1 MAEASSDSR
10 LRHRMPWRNPVLES
24 QRFGPAH
31 PRILVPLLILSIVAL
46 RLNLGLPAAYLEEP
60 RRAIVAMEM
69 DYRGDWIVPT
79 QLGEQYVNK
88 PPLFNAVM
96 ILGSRVLGGYPE
108 LLGRLITVFSLLGM
122 GWLVYRL
129 ARPGLGADAA
139 VACAGFLVFG
149 ADIGFYFS
157 TTGEIDLFYSLIHL
171 GGFVALYFGDQ
182 PSASRRKRW
191 VLAYLLP
198 WLLCAAGT
206 LTKGAPSPLFL
217 GFTYLAWFGVQGR
230 WRALFHP
237 GMFAGA
243 ALFVA
248 IIGGYLAAYSAKA
261 DLAPYLS
268 GLLGQSTQRT
278 VSEHGALEL
287 LQHLFAFP
295 LDTLENLLPVSLLL
309 PFLFFR
315 PGGAVAE
322 AWKPE
327 RKRLLLF
334 CWVVLA
340 ANVWVYWISPGT
352 RARYVYMLYPL
363 LIVPLVAAWQRA
375 EGSRLPGPLEFW
387 RRCCRWI
394 VLVLS
399 VLVPVAA
406 ILLALIEAYTDV
418 PTASIAF
425 EMLCLAG
432 PFSSPLYPTPTP
444 IGAAL
449 ILGCAL
455 VSLYGVI
462 WLQRYGRWTAQVL
475 MLLVMSKL
483 AFGALILPYRGVMG
497 EAADQRC
504 HALFIHELSKDHP
517 LELDGWRNAGNFP
530 LSVAYILERE
540 RGEVLACKGVHA
552 PDHAVI
558 AERPQANWLVGQ
570 GWREADSFTW
580 KGMEFVLC
588 LPGKNTNRKSE

>member
-1 MAEASSDSR
+1 MAAPSKQERR
-10 LRHRMPWRNPVLES
+10 LRFPWRKGLPED
-24 QRFGPAH
+24 QRYGPAH
-31 PRILVPLLILSIVAL
+31 PKVLVPLLVLAVLAL
-46 RLNLGLPAAYLEEP
+46 RLNLGLAPSYLEEP

-88 PPLFNAVM
+88 PPLFNVVL
-96 ILGSRVLGGYPE
+96 ILGSRILGGYSE
-108 LLGRLITVFSLLGM
+108 VLGRLVSVLSLLGM
-122 GWLVYRL
+122 GWLVYRM

-139 VACAGFLVFG
+139 VAAAGFTVFG

-171 GGFVALYFGDQ
+171 GGFAALYFGDQ
-182 PSASRRKRW
+182 PSASRQRRFW
-191 VLAYLLP
+191 LAYLLP

-243 ALFVA
+243 AVFFG
-248 IIGGYLAAYSAKA
+248 IIGAYLAAYSAKA
-261 DLAPYLS
+261 ELGPYLE

-278 VSEHGALEL
+278 VSEHAATEVLR
-287 LQHLFAFP
+287 HLWAFP

-322 AWKPE
+322 AWRPD

-340 ANVWVYWISPGT
+340 ANVWVYWGSPGT

-375 EGSRLPGPLEFW
+375 DRQVLPSVLQAWRQVLHGLVGVLEVLFPLAALGTLAFLGYSATGFEPTGMHPHTGLW
-387 RRCCRWI
+387 GALWSAHLGLTG
-394 VLVLS
+394 VPHPLVLLAS
-399 VLVPVAA
+399 GHDRHLLDAPTRPLDFAHAAVAGA
-406 ILLALIEAYTDV
+406 E
-418 PTASIAF
+418 
-425 EMLCLAG
+425 
-432 PFSSPLYPTPTP
+432 PF
-444 IGAAL
+444 
-449 ILGCAL
+449 
-455 VSLYGVI
+455 V
-462 WLQRYGRWTAQVL
+462 
-475 MLLVMSKL
+475 
-483 AFGALILPYRGVMG
+483 F
-497 EAADQRC
+497 
-504 HALFIHELSKDHP
+504 
-517 LELDGWRNAGNFP
+517 
-530 LSVAYILERE
+530 
-540 RGEVLACKGVHA
+540 
-552 PDHAVI
+552 
-558 AERPQANWLVGQ
+558 
-570 GWREADSFTW
+570 
-580 KGMEFVLC
+580 
-588 LPGKNTNRKSE
+588 